1 MLLTEAKFS
10 KQHGNQNGEKNNRKE
25 KDSCTCEGSAFVQL
39 NKCEVLFHVLF
50 LAVLLHSLCI
60 ALFFPAMSF
69 LFNFY
74 AMKKTHWPVF
84 EFFTGAFSYWHFILF
99 ILRTATFDISCI
111 R

>member
-74 AMKKTHWPVF
+74 AIKKNEKNTLASV
-84 EFFTGAFSYWHFILF
+84 
-99 ILRTATFDISCI
+99 
-111 R
+111 